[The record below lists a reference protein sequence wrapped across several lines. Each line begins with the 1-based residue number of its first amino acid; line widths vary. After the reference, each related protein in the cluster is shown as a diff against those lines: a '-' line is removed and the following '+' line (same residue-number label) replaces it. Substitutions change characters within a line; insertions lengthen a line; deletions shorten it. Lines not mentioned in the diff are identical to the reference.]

1 MIKGGFG
8 ICTKLF
14 VFVFRDL
21 SLAIRPFTE
30 IFRFQNPK
38 LLKYGQL
45 VLPFL
50 PANFGPMYFSK
61 IERIT

>member
-1 MIKGGFG
+1 MRF
-8 ICTKLF
+8 KLNIHLS
-14 VFVFRDL
+14 RDL

-30 IFRFQNPK
+30 IFRFHNPR

-45 VLPFL
+45 VLPYL

-61 IERIT
+61 IERIN